1 MHPRWIAALCVAPR
15 ANSAAIPL
23 SSRLASPAPR
33 RSRCSGGFIHE
44 LQAVTVPFAVLAS
57 GSGTNMQA
65 LLDHEDRGAAYR
77 IELLIVDRPCAAEER
92 ALAKGRAVYRV
103 DFGGGNAAGEKSRAP
118 GPGGEDGTKP
128 GACRSVGDEVVS
140 LLERH
145 GVRGVL
151 LAGFLKLLPAEV
163 CRAYPGG
170 ILNIHP
176 ALLPAFGGKGM
187 YGQRVHEAV
196 LRSGATVS
204 GPTIHFV
211 NERYDEGRILAQ
223 WPVPVE
229 PDDTA
234 QSLAERVLEVEH
246 ILFPAAADALA
257 WALGAGGVGR
267 KARSVPAFRWPG
279 TGVQTGH
286 DLKESIESAFGG
298 AGA

>member
-1 MHPRWIAALCVAPR
+1 M
-15 ANSAAIPL
+15 
-23 SSRLASPAPR
+23 
-33 RSRCSGGFIHE
+33 
-44 LQAVTVPFAVLAS
+44 TVPFAVLAS

-103 DFGGGNAAGEKSRAP
+103 DFGSASAGN
-118 GPGGEDGTKP
+118 
-128 GACRSVGDEVVS
+128 EVTG
-140 LLERH
+140 LLRRH

-151 LAGFLKLLPAEV
+151 LAGFLKLLPPEV
-163 CRAYPGG
+163 CRACEGA

-234 QSLAERVLEVEH
+234 HSLAERVLEVEH
-246 ILFPAAADALA
+246 LLFPAAADALA
-257 WALGAGGVGR
+257 RALGTAET
-267 KARSVPAFRWPG
+267 RSGDFAVPTFRWPG
-279 TGVQTGH
+279 TGVGTGH
-286 DLKESIESAFGG
+286 DLRESIETAFGG
-298 AGA
+298 AGD